1 MNINPAYKSPEL
13 RYALNKV
20 EVKALVV
27 ADHFRNQS
35 LPAILNELI
44 PQTERTLTSDVVSSP
59 QIPSLQKVITLSE
72 QPQQRYL
79 CAFHH
84 HERIY

>member
-1 MNINPAYKSPEL
+1 MQVNINPAYKSPEL

-44 PQTERTLTSDVVSSP
+44 PQKERTPTENVVSSP

-72 QPQQRYL
+72 QPQQRSV
-79 CAFHH
+79 FF
-84 HERIY
+84 INF